1 VFAQCCVFGK
11 QSPPPL
17 ICNQTTLRAQGSS
30 RCWHTLSRSY
40 GVNLPSSLTWFHSRA
55 LGFSPCPPVSV
66 WGTDHLLQRLAAF
79 LVSRGS
85 SPSRPKPTASHLGVN
100 DLAYLT
106 TRSSYMLAPE
116 SNDRRDYLAALPHR
130 STTEYRNINLS
141 SIDYA
146 FRPRLRFRLTLGG
159 LPFPRKPWAF
169 GEGVSHSLYRYLCLH
184 MLLRLLQHASR
195 HIFVGYHNTP
205 LPLLTK
211 STASVLDLSP
221 VEFSAQKYLT
231 SELLR
236 FL

>member
-1 VFAQCCVFGK
+1 MFAQCCVFGK

-116 SNDRRDYLAALPHR
+116 LPVSGVITLLRSRVAPQLSTGILTCHP
-130 STTEYRNINLS
+130 STTPFGL
-141 SIDYA
+141 A
-146 FRPRLRFRLTLGG
+146 LG
-159 LPFPRKPWAF
+159 
-169 GEGVSHSLYRYLCLH
+169 S
-184 MLLRLLQHASR
+184 
-195 HIFVGYHNTP
+195 
-205 LPLLTK
+205 
-211 STASVLDLSP
+211 D
-221 VEFSAQKYLT
+221 
-231 SELLR
+231 
-236 FL
+236 